1 MQLSVA
7 LGTYGGVLFS
17 AFAIFLGFG
26 YTIFG
31 ATLLALISALVYLNI
46 AFPMT
51 RGELDDV
58 NSLTVLY
65 SFIQIFTLV
74 VIAIYAIIRLI
85 PEKRSK
91 AKFPLINA

>member
-7 LGTYGGVLFS
+7 LGTYAGVLF
-17 AFAIFLGFG
+17 ATFFGLLGIG
-26 YTIFG
+26 YTFFG
-31 ATLLALISALVYLNI
+31 ATLLALIVALIYLNI

-65 SFIQIFTLV
+65 SFIQIFTIIVLV
-74 VIAIYAIIRLI
+74 LYAIIRLL

-91 AKFPLINA
+91 AKFPLIV